1 MRTCSGVERMST
13 EVMMQLIALD
23 LPAPVVPA
31 TSMCGVVEIFK
42 NTERPA
48 MSLPTPT
55 SSGCIA
61 ARASEDTIRSPSETN
76 SRCAFG
82 TSIPIADLPGIGARI
97 RTSVAAMVYAMSFE
111 SEVTFATFTPPPSDN
126 S

>member
-1 MRTCSGVERMST
+1 
-13 EVMMQLIALD
+13 MQLIALD

-31 TSMCGVVEIFK
+31 MSMCGVVEMLR

-48 MSLPTPT
+48 MSLPTAT

-61 ARASEDTIRSPSETN
+61 ARDSCETMRSPSETN
-76 SRCAFG
+76 SRTAFG

-97 RTSVAAMVYAMSFE
+97 RTSVAAMVYAMSRE
-111 SEVTFATFTPPPSDN
+111 SDVTLATFTPPPSDN